1 MRTASVAGIVATL
14 AAISVAHAQQQQSSP
29 HAGYVYPA
37 GGQRG
42 TTFQVKL
49 GGEFLNGAAQAFV
62 SGGGVRVRVVEYDR
76 LLQGQA
82 LTALRDTAQALVK
95 ELQQKGGNDPVMRQR
110 ILDIRDKVGDAVR
123 RRANPAL
130 AEIVTLE
137 VTVDRDAEA
146 GERRLRL
153 ETPLGLTN
161 PLVFCVG
168 QLPEFSEKINKATRA
183 DGELT
188 ITLPAVVNGRIV
200 PGEIGRANA
209 PMRAPPQYMAGD
221 EDRYR
226 FHARKGQQIVAAVS
240 ARTLMPYLGDAV
252 PGWFQATL
260 TLYDANGRELAYH
273 HDYQFRPDPVIHFAI
288 PDDGDYVLE
297 IKDALYRGRE
307 DFVYRIA
314 IGELPFLTSVF
325 PLGGRAGAHTDVAL
339 TGWNLPSTR
348 VVMDGRDKLPGI
360 RPIASRGESL
370 ASNSRPFAVD
380 TLPEL
385 LEKEPN
391 DSPARAQPVTLP
403 VIVNGRVDRPGD
415 RDVYAFNARAG
426 DTVVAEVYARRLES
440 PLDAVLELT
449 DATGKRLAWNDDHED
464 KGAGLET
471 HHADSWL
478 TATLPA
484 SGRYYL
490 QLRDVQQKGGAEYAY
505 RLRISAPRP
514 DFELRISPS
523 SINVAGGNTVPVTVT
538 AIRRDGFAGEIA
550 VEMTNAPGG
559 FLLSGGL
566 VPAGQD
572 QVRMTLT
579 VPPPIGQPTPQQN
592 ATPEPIALELTGHAV
607 IDGRPI
613 AHRAV
618 SSDDMMQAFF
628 YRHLVPADDT
638 WVAVLPR
645 GATRVSSRILTSLPV
660 KLPAG
665 GTTQVRVAIPPGY
678 RMFKNVEVQL
688 SEPPEGVTL
697 TGMSLDA
704 SGVNFSIQADAA
716 KLKPGRRGNLIV
728 EITGERVPPANT
740 AAPANAATP
749 ATAAAATPRPQ
760 TQAQQRVRLGMLPAI
775 AFEVV
780 K

>member
-1 MRTASVAGIVATL
+1 MRVASVAGIVVAL
-14 AAISVAHAQQQQSSP
+14 SAISVAHAQQQQPTP

-42 TTFQVKL
+42 TTFQVKV
-49 GGEFLNGAAQAFV
+49 GGEFLNGVAQAFV
-62 SGGGVRVRVVEYDR
+62 SGGGVRVRVLEYDR
-76 LLQGQA
+76 LLQGQQ

-95 ELQQKGGNDPVMRQR
+95 ELQQKGGNDPAMRKR
-110 ILDIRDKVGDAVR
+110 IFDIRDKVGDAVR
-123 RRANPAL
+123 RRANPSL
-130 AEIVTLE
+130 ADIVTLE
-137 VTVDRDAEA
+137 VTVDRDAEI

-153 ETPLGLTN
+153 ETPVGLTD

-168 QLPEFSEKINKATRA
+168 QLPEFREKENKATRA

-188 ITLPAVVNGRIV
+188 ITLPAIVNGRIV
-200 PGEIGRANA
+200 PGEIGRAGA

-260 TLYDANGRELAYH
+260 TLFDANGHELAYDD
-273 HDYQFRPDPVIHFAI
+273 DYQFRPDPVIHFAI

-297 IKDALYRGRE
+297 IKDALFRGRE

-325 PLGGRAGAHTDVAL
+325 PLGGRVGDHSDVAL
-339 TGWNLPSTR
+339 TGWNLPIER
-348 VVMDGRDKLPGI
+348 LVMDGKRRDKLPGVQ
-360 RPIASRGESL
+360 PIMSRGESPAL
-370 ASNSRPFAVD
+370 NSLPFGVD
-380 TLPEL
+380 TLPEVM
-385 LEKEPN
+385 EKEPN
-391 DSPARAQPVTLP
+391 DSRAVSQPVTLP
-403 VIVNGRVDRPGD
+403 VIVNGRVGRPGD
-415 RDVYAFNARAG
+415 RDVFAFDARAG

-484 SGRYYL
+484 SGRYYV

-514 DFELRISPS
+514 DFELRVSPS

-538 AIRRDGFAGEIA
+538 ALRRDGFSGEIA
-550 VEMTNAPGG
+550 VELTNASRG
-559 FLLSGGL
+559 FVLSGGV

-579 VPPPIGQPTPQQN
+579 APPPAGQPTGQQN
-592 ATPEPIALELTGHAV
+592 ATPEPVALELMGRAV
-607 IDGRPI
+607 IGGRPI

-618 SSDDMMQAFF
+618 PADDMMQAFF

-638 WVAVLPR
+638 WVAVLQR
-645 GATRVSSRILTSLPV
+645 GATRVSSRILTALPV

-665 GTTQVRVAIPPGY
+665 SAVQLRVAIPPGY
-678 RMFKNVEVQL
+678 RTFKNLEFQL

-697 TGMSLDA
+697 TGLSFDA
-704 SGVNFSIQADAA
+704 SGASFSIQTDLA

-728 EITGERVPPANT
+728 EIIGERVPPANA
-740 AAPANAATP
+740 AAPANAASTATP
-749 ATAAAATPRPQ
+749 AAAPRPAA
-760 TQAQQRVRLGMLPAI
+760 QAQRVRLGMLPAI
-775 AFEVV
+775 PFEVV

>member
-1 MRTASVAGIVATL
+1 MRAASVAGIVAAF
-14 AAISVAHAQQQQSSP
+14 AAISVARAQQQLPSP

-49 GGEFLNGAAQAFV
+49 GGEFLTGAAQAFV
-62 SGGGVRVRVVEYDR
+62 SGSGVRVRVLDYDR
-76 LLQGQA
+76 PVLGQA
-82 LTALRDTAQALVK
+82 LTALRDTAQALVR
-95 ELQQKGGNDPVMRQR
+95 ELQQKGGNDPVIRQR
-110 ILDIRDKVGDAVR
+110 ILDIRDKVGDSQR

-168 QLPEFSEKINKATRA
+168 QLPEFREKENKATRA

-188 ITLPAVVNGRIV
+188 ITLPAVVNGRLV
-200 PGEIGRANA
+200 PGDIGRVGA
-209 PMRAPPQYMAGD
+209 PLRAPPQFMAGD

-226 FHARKGQQIVAAVS
+226 FHARKGQQLVAAVS

-260 TLYDANGRELAYH
+260 TLYDAKGHELAYDD
-273 HDYQFRPDPVIHFAI
+273 DYQFRPDPVIHYVI

-314 IGELPFLTSVF
+314 IGELPYLTSVF

-339 TGWNLPSTR
+339 TGWNLPIER
-348 VVMDGRDKLPGI
+348 VVMDGRGGDKLPGI
-360 RPIASRGESL
+360 QPITSRGENPT
-370 ASNSRPFAVD
+370 SNSRPFGVD

-385 LEKEPN
+385 MEKEPT
-391 DSPARAQPVTLP
+391 DSRAGSQPVTLP
-403 VIVNGRVDRPGD
+403 VIVNGRVGRSGD
-415 RDVYAFNARAG
+415 RDVFAFNARAG

-440 PLDAVLELT
+440 PLDAMLELI

-478 TATLPA
+478 TARLPT

-523 SINVAGGNTVPVTVT
+523 SINVAGGNSVPVTVT
-538 AIRRDGFAGEIA
+538 ALRRDGFAGDIA
-550 VEMTNAPGG
+550 VELTNAPRG
-559 FLLSGGL
+559 FVLSGGL

-579 VPPPIGQPTPQQN
+579 VPPPVGQPAPQQN
-592 ATPEPIALELTGHAV
+592 VTPEPVALELTGRAV

-618 SSDDMMQAFF
+618 PSDDMMQAFF

-638 WVAVLPR
+638 WVAVLQR
-645 GATRVSSRILTSLPV
+645 GSTRASSRILTPV
-660 KLPAG
+660 PLKLPAG
-665 GTTQVRVAIPPGY
+665 GATQVRVAIPPAY

-697 TGMSLDA
+697 TGTSLDA

-728 EITGERVPPANT
+728 EITGERVPPAN
-740 AAPANAATP
+740 
-749 ATAAAATPRPQ
+749 AAATATPRPRPQ
-760 TQAQQRVRLGMLPAI
+760 TQTQQRVRLGMLPAI